1 MSHSVVGDGSH
12 RPPRSS
18 GGLLVQDL
26 RDAAGT
32 DGAATF
38 TDRESQTFVHGDGL
52 NELDAHVRVVTRH
65 NHVLALGQVHNAG
78 DVGRPEVEL
87 RTVVVEERS
96 VPAALI
102 LGKDVGLCLELRVRV
117 IEPGLQQT

>member
-1 MSHSVVGDGSH
+1 MLVPNAVVGGGSH
-12 RPPRSS
+12 RPPRSG

-26 RDAAGT
+26 RDAAST

-38 TDRESQTFVHGDGL
+38 TDREPQTLVHSAGL
-52 NELDAHVRVVTRH
+52 HQLDAHVRVVTRH
-65 NHVLALGQVHNAG
+65 NHVLALGQVHDTG

-96 VPAALI
+96 VPSTLI
-102 LGKDVGLCLELRVRV
+102 LRKDVGLRLELRVA
-117 IEPGLQQT
+117 EL